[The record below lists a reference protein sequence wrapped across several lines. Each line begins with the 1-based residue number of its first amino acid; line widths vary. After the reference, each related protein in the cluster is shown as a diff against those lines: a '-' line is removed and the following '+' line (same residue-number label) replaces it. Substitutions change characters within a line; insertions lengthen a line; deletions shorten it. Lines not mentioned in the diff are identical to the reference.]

1 MRGSDPLLESIA
13 RACNGL
19 VVTSETDA
27 PVVAVEFRS
36 PSGTAL
42 TPQDVLRLVGRDP
55 ATRAEEQT
63 LREFF
68 EPLGRRRKW
77 HDGRDAELAQRFR
90 RLERILQRRLTDA
103 RVYRIGDRSIDVWIL
118 GRARDG
124 RLVGVQ
130 TRLVET

>member
-13 RACNGL
+13 RACDGL
-19 VVTSETDA
+19 AVTSETDA
-27 PVVAVEFRS
+27 PVVAVDFRA

-42 TPQDVLRLVGRDP
+42 TLEEVLRLVGRDG
-55 ATRAEEQT
+55 ATRAEEQS

-68 EPLGRRRKW
+68 EPLGRRREW
-77 HDGRDAELAQRFR
+77 HDGRDAEMAQRFR
-90 RLERILQRRLTDA
+90 RLERVLQRRLTDT
-103 RVYRIGDRSIDVWIL
+103 RVFRIGDRTIDVWVL

-130 TRLVET
+130 TSVVET

>member
-1 MRGSDPLLESIA
+1 MRGSDPLLDSIA

-27 PVVAVEFRS
+27 PVVAVEFRVPLGS
-36 PSGTAL
+36 LLTA
-42 TPQDVLRLVGRDP
+42 QDVLRLVGRDVE
-55 ATRAEEQT
+55 TRIEEQS

-68 EPLGRRRKW
+68 EPLGRRRDW
-77 HDGRDAELAQRFR
+77 HDGRDAEMARRFR

-103 RVYRIGDRSIDVWIL
+103 RVFRIGDRSIDVCLL

-124 RLVGVQ
+124 RIVGVQ
-130 TRLVET
+130 TSVVET